1 MDMATYEQFYS
12 TILPGNYALTK
23 SMELTKVQS
32 SGTLW
37 YTKKFLVLYYYVFLS
52 NDIMTHEYVNR
63 VTEYFD
69 RYINS
74 LPEEVQDEARNFF
87 YPDNPAI
94 NFHSEDFR
102 TFASFA
108 SVNDFENQAARTE
121 YYQKAKKMYFTILM
135 GSGGQTGVKKA
146 LKEAVSRP
154 GFVYS
159 ELNIRNAIM
168 NGVVS
173 VCKEQIVDGARL
185 TDNSVKYIISQQS
198 IDEITRV
205 STHET
210 LTGRR
215 IRDIISAHNNHRY
228 AFNSIENDM
237 VGFIRNE
244 RQIMYYYGYFHSKT
258 AGVNDFEFSS
268 LTPIGEL
275 ALKANYY
282 EFLAI
287 WEHQKIKMI
296 SQPAKADINDI
307 VACENAAENFG
318 ISFSPYTDVIG
329 HILRQGAL
337 PLDQYKYVVSRR
349 KHNISEE
356 EWIQI
361 ESEVISHIDDIK
373 ALLVGCGRKGD
384 IDNAD
389 GRKELLKYVLGLRSD
404 LPTDNGTN
412 LYGVITQRGNYTC
425 SDRNW
430 LERIFCIY
438 MKLQKYKVE
447 KYSELFV
454 SCEEDLKVRYIA
466 GLNGNNVEVDP
477 HVKINWDLYNIRP
490 DEFILI
496 ATMASIAAKTLGVE
510 LIGAGV
516 RETTENVLTEFN
528 LKFSSLLRLLG
539 YRSDSAKRQV
549 IRKVLSALNSDDY
562 SAFMDNQ
569 TDENNQVL
577 AAYRNAD
584 VADLRTR
591 IEEISTRANTDMEEG
606 RIRNTNLISL
616 LKSYYMAMYLENST
630 LRCEC
635 CGEETFIT
643 EAGEPYVEFHHLI
656 PFNIANG
663 PDHFL
668 NLFALCPNCHRKIH
682 FLRLTDKQQTYADL
696 SANNYMQISFVDR
709 LRNLKDAMIL
719 RSYHL
724 EYLLAE
730 NAITL
735 EEYESI
741 AA

>member
-1 MDMATYEQFYS
+1 MATYNQFYS
-12 TILPGNYALTK
+12 SILPGNYALTK

-52 NDIMTHEYVNR
+52 NDIMTHEYVDR

-69 RYINS
+69 GYINS
-74 LPEEVQDEARNFF
+74 LPEEVQDAARSFF

-94 NFHSEDFR
+94 NFHSAGFR

-121 YYQKAKKMYFTILM
+121 YYQKAKKMYFSILM

-154 GFVYS
+154 EFTYS

-168 NGVVS
+168 DGVVS
-173 VCKEQIVDGARL
+173 VCKEQIVEGARL
-185 TDNSVKYIISQQS
+185 SDNSVKYIISQQCIGEL
-198 IDEITRV
+198 IDTSTR
-205 STHET
+205 ET
-210 LTGRR
+210 LTEQR
-215 IRDIISAHNNHRY
+215 IRGIINSYNNHRH
-228 AFNSIENDM
+228 AFHAIENDM
-237 VGFIRNE
+237 VAFIRNE

-258 AGVNDFEFSS
+258 AGATDFEFSS
-268 LTPIGEL
+268 LTPVGEL
-275 ALKANYY
+275 ALKANCY

-296 SQPAKADINDI
+296 SQPATADINDI
-307 VACENAAENFG
+307 VACGNPAENFG

-329 HILRQGAL
+329 HILRRGTL
-337 PLDQYKYVVSRR
+337 TLDQYKYVVSRR
-349 KHNISEE
+349 KHDISEE
-356 EWIQI
+356 DWIQI
-361 ESEVISHIDDIK
+361 EDEVISHIDDIK
-373 ALLVGCGRKGD
+373 ALLVGCARTRD
-384 IDNAD
+384 IEDED
-389 GRKELLKYVLGLRSD
+389 GRKELLKYALGLRSD
-404 LPTDNGTN
+404 LTKDNGTHP
-412 LYGVITQRGNYTC
+412 YGVITLRRNYTC

-430 LERIFCIY
+430 LERIFRLY
-438 MKLQKYKVE
+438 SKLQNYKVE
-447 KYSELFV
+447 KYGDLFV
-454 SCEEDLKVRYIA
+454 SCEEDLRGRYVA
-466 GLNGNNVEVDP
+466 SLNGNDIGIDP
-477 HVKINWDLYNIRP
+477 HIKINWDLYNIRP
-490 DEFILI
+490 DEFILVS
-496 ATMASIAAKTLGVE
+496 TMASIAAKAAGTE
-510 LIGAGV
+510 LIGADV
-516 RETTENVLTEFN
+516 RTTTDSVLNEFN
-528 LKFSSLLRLLG
+528 LKFSSLLRSLG
-539 YRSDSAKRQV
+539 YRSDSAKRQI
-549 IRKVLSALNSDDY
+549 IRKILNALNSDDY
-562 SAFMDNQ
+562 SAFIDNQ
-569 TDENNQVL
+569 TDEHNQVL

-584 VADLRTR
+584 AADLRTR
-591 IEEISTRANTDMEEG
+591 IEDISIRANIDAEEG
-606 RIRNTNLISL
+606 RVRNTNLISL
-616 LKSYYMAMYLENST
+616 LKSYYMAVYLENST

-643 EAGEPYVEFHHLI
+643 DAGEPYVEFHHLS

-682 FLRLTDKQQTYADL
+682 FLRLPDKKQTYADL
-696 SANNYMQISFVDR
+696 SANNYMQISFVER

-730 NAITL
+730 NAITI

>member
-1 MDMATYEQFYS
+1 MATYNQFYS
-12 TILPGNYALTK
+12 SILPGNYALTK

-52 NDIMTHEYVNR
+52 NDIMTHEYVDR

-69 RYINS
+69 GYINS
-74 LPEEVQDEARNFF
+74 LPEEVQDEARSFF

-94 NFHSEDFR
+94 NFHSADFR

-121 YYQKAKKMYFTILM
+121 YYQKAKKMYFSILM

-146 LKEAVSRP
+146 LKEAVSSP

-168 NGVVS
+168 DGVIS
-173 VCKEQIVDGARL
+173 VCKEQIVEGARL
-185 TDNSVKYIISQQS
+185 TDNSVKYIISRQS
-198 IDEITRV
+198 IDEMIDTSTR
-205 STHET
+205 ET
-210 LTGRR
+210 LTEQR
-215 IRDIISAHNNHRY
+215 IRGIINSHYNHRH
-228 AFNSIENDM
+228 AFHAIENDM
-237 VGFIRNE
+237 VAFIRNE

-258 AGVNDFEFSS
+258 AGATDFEFSS
-268 LTPIGEL
+268 LTPVGDL

-296 SQPAKADINDI
+296 SQPATADINDI
-307 VACENAAENFG
+307 VACENNAENFG

-337 PLDQYKYVVSRR
+337 SLNQYKYVVSRR
-349 KHNISEE
+349 NHNISEE

-361 ESEVISHIDDIK
+361 EDEVISHIDDIK
-373 ALLVGCGRKGD
+373 AILESCARTRD
-384 IDNAD
+384 IKDED
-389 GRKELLKYVLGLRSD
+389 GRKELLKYALGLRSD
-404 LPTDNGTN
+404 LPIDNGTH
-412 LYGVITQRGNYTC
+412 LYGVITLRGNYSC

-430 LERIFCIY
+430 LEHIFCLY
-438 MKLQKYKVE
+438 SKLQNYKAQKYG
-447 KYSELFV
+447 ELFI
-454 SCEEDLKVRYIA
+454 SCEEDLRGRYVA
-466 GLNGNNVEVDP
+466 GLEGNDIGIDP

-490 DEFILI
+490 DEFILVS
-496 ATMASIAAKTLGVE
+496 AMASIAAKAVGAE
-510 LIGAGV
+510 LIGTDI
-516 RETTENVLTEFN
+516 RITTESVLNEFN
-528 LKFSSLLRLLG
+528 LKFSSLLRSLG
-539 YRSDSAKRQV
+539 YRSDGAKRQI
-549 IRKVLSALNSDDY
+549 IRKVLNALNSDDY
-562 SAFMDNQ
+562 SAFIASQ
-569 TDENNQVL
+569 TDEHMQVL

-584 VADLRTR
+584 ATDLRTR
-591 IEEISTRANTDMEEG
+591 IEEISIRADADTEEG
-606 RIRNTNLISL
+606 RVRNTNLISL
-616 LKSYYMAMYLENST
+616 LKSYYMAVYLENST
-630 LRCEC
+630 LRCDC

-643 EAGEPYVEFHHLI
+643 DAGEPYVEFHHLI

-696 SANNYMQISFVDR
+696 SANNYMQISFVER

-730 NAITL
+730 NAITI

-741 AA
+741 AT

>member
-1 MDMATYEQFYS
+1 MATYEQFYS
-12 TILPGNYALTK
+12 SILPGNYALTK

-52 NDIMTHEYVNR
+52 NDIMTHEYVDR

-69 RYINS
+69 GYINS
-74 LPEEVQDEARNFF
+74 LPVEVQDEARSFF

-94 NFHSEDFR
+94 NFHSTGFR

-108 SVNDFENQAARTE
+108 SVNDFENHTERTE
-121 YYQKAKKMYFTILM
+121 YYQKAKKMYFSILM

-146 LKEAVSRP
+146 LKEAVSCP
-154 GFVYS
+154 EFVYS

-173 VCKEQIVDGARL
+173 VCKEQIINGARL

-198 IDEITRV
+198 INKIIET
-205 STHET
+205 SKNET
-210 LTGRR
+210 LTEQR
-215 IRDIISAHNNHRY
+215 IRGIINSHDNHKY
-228 AFNSIENDM
+228 AFYSIENDM
-237 VGFIRNE
+237 VAFIRNE

-258 AGVNDFEFSS
+258 AGATDFEFSS
-268 LTPIGEL
+268 LTPVGEL

-296 SQPAKADINDI
+296 SQPATADINDI
-307 VACENAAENFG
+307 VAGENSAENFG
-318 ISFSPYTDVIG
+318 ISYSPYTDVVG
-329 HILRQGAL
+329 HILRRGSL
-337 PLDQYKYVVSRR
+337 SLDEYKYVVSRR
-349 KHNISEE
+349 KHDFSEE

-361 ESEVISHIDDIK
+361 ENEVIDHIEDIK
-373 ALLVGCGRKGD
+373 TLLINSNRTRD
-384 IDNAD
+384 IKEED
-389 GRKELLKYVLGLRSD
+389 GRKELLKYALGLRSD
-404 LPTDNGTN
+404 LPIDKGTN
-412 LYGVITQRGNYTC
+412 SYGVITVNRNYTC
-425 SDRNW
+425 SNRNR
-430 LERIFCIY
+430 LERIFRIY
-438 MKLQKYKVE
+438 SKLQKYKVQR
-447 KYSELFV
+447 YGELFKA
-454 SCEEDLKVRYIA
+454 CEKDLKHRYIE
-466 GLNGNNVEVDP
+466 GLNGSNIGIDP

-496 ATMASIAAKTLGVE
+496 GAMASIAAKSFEVE
-510 LIGAGV
+510 LIGADV
-516 RETTENVLTEFN
+516 RISTENILNEFN
-528 LKFSSLLRLLG
+528 LKFSSLLRYLG
-539 YRSDSAKRQV
+539 YRSDSAKRQI
-549 IRKVLSALNSDDY
+549 IRKVLNALNSDDY
-562 SAFMDNQ
+562 SVFM
-569 TDENNQVL
+569 ENETAEHKQVL
-577 AAYRNAD
+577 ATYRNSDAE
-584 VADLRTR
+584 DLRMR
-591 IEEISTRANTDMEEG
+591 IEGISNRANTEMEEG

-616 LKSYYMAMYLENST
+616 LKAYYMAVYLENST

-643 EAGEPYVEFHHLI
+643 DAGEPYVEFHHLI

-682 FLRLTDKQQTYADL
+682 FLRLSDKRHTYADL
-696 SANNYMQISFVDR
+696 SANNYMQINFVDR